1 MYAPHVQDEYEDI
14 VSILRIKVWRALCA
28 FDPARSSM
36 PVQRYVFSCVKNQAK
51 DLVKKRRRNEV
62 YIEDIA
68 HGESDVAYFD
78 RGAGSAGADQVYADV
93 ERELPQLPST
103 LTNLEREIIVR
114 LYLDLTQR
122 QVAATLCISRTEMDR
137 SMRSIREKLATLPER
152 ALAAAA

>member
-36 PVQRYVFSCVKNQAK
+36 PVQRYVFSCMKNQAK
-51 DLVKKRRRNEV
+51 DLVKRRRRNEV
-62 YIEDIA
+62 FFDDVTGPE
-68 HGESDVAYFD
+68 ESTAVE
-78 RGAGSAGADQVYADV
+78 ADEVYAEV
-93 ERELPQLPST
+93 ERELPELPAT
-103 LTNLEREIIVR
+103 LTGLEQEIIVR

-122 QVAATLCISRTEMDR
+122 QVAVTLCISRTEMDR